1 MKILFIEDQEEL
13 NAIGSIQLED
23 LGHEVFSVFSVWEAR
38 DIYAKH
44 KDELDFIIADHRLP
58 DGLGIAFLEVLRESG
73 CTIPCAVV
81 SGCLT
86 LDEQEDLERQGL
98 PFFLKPVLYSD
109 VLAQLMRKHAPAA
122 APAPPPAAPVA
133 ETSGAN
139 GFDDVE
145 DEDEGLLTGTS
156 GRGGFL
162 SRIFRMVS

>member
-44 KDELDFIIADHRLP
+44 KEELDLIIADHRLP

-73 CTIPCAVV
+73 CTIPSAVV

-86 LDEQEDLERQGL
+86 LDEQEDLERQGI
-98 PFFLKPVLYSD
+98 PFFLKPVLYGD
-109 VLAQLMRKHAPAA
+109 VLAYLLRTKAVERVPARAA
-122 APAPPPAAPVA
+122 AKAAA
-133 ETSGAN
+133 ETTAAGYPDEQEE
-139 GFDDVE
+139 DDE
-145 DEDEGLLTGTS
+145 MFAGS
-156 GRGGFL
+156 PSRSGFL
-162 SRIFRMVS
+162 SRIFRMVG